1 MTCQPNDILCQ
12 SGDLFLPYGF
22 RKRLETYLVGSETSL
37 FYITFW
43 TIIHFMSGVF
53 VAYFGA
59 TYWTGFI
66 IHTIWEIYQILV
78 RNTPIHKLRARI
90 DVITDTV
97 AFMLGMFVYKG

>member
-1 MTCQPNDILCQ
+1 
-12 SGDLFLPYGF
+12 
-22 RKRLETYLVGSETSL
+22 
-37 FYITFW
+37 
-43 TIIHFMSGVF
+43 VF

-78 RNTPIHKLRARI
+78 KNTPIHKLRARI

-97 AFMLGMFVYKG
+97 AFMIGMFVYKG